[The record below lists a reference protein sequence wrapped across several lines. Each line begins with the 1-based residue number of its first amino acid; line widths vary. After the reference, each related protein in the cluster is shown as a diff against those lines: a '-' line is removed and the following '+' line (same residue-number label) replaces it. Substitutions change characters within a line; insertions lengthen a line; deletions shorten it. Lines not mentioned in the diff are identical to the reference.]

1 MRLRHKAHEVVVAL
15 VRLRQQQQVIQAR
28 LDVGAQALV
37 VGEVDLAAVDGL
49 DVLARLFLDRR
60 ARVGQLRHAAHDAV
74 VGDGHGGHVELCGA
88 PDHVL
93 YMRCA
98 VEQGIFGM
106 VVQMYECHNVPL
118 VRLRPA
124 AQRGAPFRRKCRT
137 PPVGFAPSRAQELSR
152 STPHDTSVH
161 EDGHRTKHGDSQVL
175 AMRMPARPADA
186 KTDASLALR
195 FPEGSFATLP
205 QTARHGLAR
214 QQHVTPPIPGNASS
228 KASIVDAN

>member
-1 MRLRHKAHEVVVAL
+1 
-15 VRLRQQQQVIQAR
+15 
-28 LDVGAQALV
+28 
-37 VGEVDLAAVDGL
+37 
-49 DVLARLFLDRR
+49 
-60 ARVGQLRHAAHDAV
+60 
-74 VGDGHGGHVELCGA
+74 
-88 PDHVL
+88 
-93 YMRCA
+93 
-98 VEQGIFGM
+98 M

-214 QQHVTPPIPGNASS
+214 QQHVTPPHSRQCVKQSLDCGR
-228 KASIVDAN
+228 KLKKRSITSVGLCCFAPYKQCFPKLRLSRTGFAGQACPFIAL